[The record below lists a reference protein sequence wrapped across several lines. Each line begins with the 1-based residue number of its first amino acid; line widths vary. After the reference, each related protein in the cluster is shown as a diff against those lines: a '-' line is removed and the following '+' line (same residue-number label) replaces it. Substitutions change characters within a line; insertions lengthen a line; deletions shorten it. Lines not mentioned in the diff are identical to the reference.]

1 MFATVK
7 FVAEVISVK
16 KDQEDKIIEGNPD
29 KIKFVTDSWKF
40 TRNINKKILIGI
52 CLKLSASD
60 KKKEPNQEDKQAWE
74 EYIKNPSDIYDKD
87 QNKLN
92 NIKRRER
99 YRFDLHGFTL
109 DEANN
114 KVKEIIEHC
123 VKNKFRELLLITGK
137 GLHSTSDRDAYISK
151 NLGKLKYSVPEF
163 IKTNSDL
170 NKLIVSIDDADK
182 KDGGEGAIL
191 IKLKNL

>member
-1 MFATVK
+1 M
-7 FVAEVISVK
+7 I
-16 KDQEDKIIEGNPD
+16 
-29 KIKFVTDSWKF
+29 
-40 TRNINKKILIGI
+40 
-52 CLKLSASD
+52 
-60 KKKEPNQEDKQAWE
+60 KKKESNQEDKKAWE

-87 QNKLN
+87 QSTSNSIQRK
-92 NIKRRER
+92 ER
-99 YRFDLHGFTL
+99 YKFDLHGLTL

-137 GLHSTSDRDAYISK
+137 GLHSTSDKDIYISN

-163 IKTNSDL
+163 IKTNSEL
-170 NKLIVSIDDADK
+170 NKMIVSITDADK
-182 KDGGEGAIL
+182 KDGGEGAII